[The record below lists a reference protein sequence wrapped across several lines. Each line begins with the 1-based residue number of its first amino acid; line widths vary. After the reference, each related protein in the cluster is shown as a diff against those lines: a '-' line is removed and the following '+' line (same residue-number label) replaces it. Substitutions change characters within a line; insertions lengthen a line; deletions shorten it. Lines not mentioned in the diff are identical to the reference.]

1 MWKQF
6 GLAYMCQPIEAALL
20 AREIWTVDSA
30 KDFRVNAVTYAVL
43 EATHWSPLEERW
55 RVWFRASYG
64 LTFVLQVPP
73 ENSYFRL
80 NVPLWTQIYAQM
92 DAGDFPDLNQCWL
105 LRFPDSQGGQWPVL
119 WPE

>member
-1 MWKQF
+1 MWKGF
-6 GLAYMCQPIEAALL
+6 GLAYMCQPPEAAAL

-30 KDFRVNAVTYAVL
+30 RDFRVNAVTYAVL

-55 RVWFRASYG
+55 RLWFRASYG

-73 ENSYFRL
+73 ENSYFSL
-80 NVPLWTQIYAQM
+80 NVPLWTQLYDQM
-92 DAGDFPDLNQCWL
+92 DAGDFPDLAQCWY
-105 LRFPDSQGGQWPVL
+105 LRFPDAQGGDWPAL